1 MKRKIFFGI
10 IACMLLL
17 LTVVATTYAWVG
29 IFTYANTGSFDI
41 GIYSE
46 RKDFEYWL
54 TISLTGNP
62 GDFGQEADST
72 GIRKQIIENMG
83 LDSRYTESAEAI
95 NNFFASSKL
104 NSTSCVIDDTT
115 LQPANWYE
123 ANHSEKTYFRTM
135 DTNQYYKFDFYL
147 SVDVKNGIN
156 PSTQDFT
163 SSVYLTDLEQTI
175 IGNYG
180 KMDFKPT
187 GHNPFNDIDY
197 DNIES
202 WDYYP
207 SLTNE
212 EKNLLKGTVPTLR
225 SLNYEGFRVK
235 TSDTARFS
243 LSFYEPKPI
252 DYTYTD
258 ADLPQKCMLYAG
270 GTYLPTK
277 VVESDGT
284 EYYSLGGTLPS
295 DFNTAIQDEY
305 SINYPY
311 KTPTAVKNPLGK
323 VYYSLV
329 ATPATGTAQVGVDYY
344 EKRNNDYI
352 LLSLGAGENV
362 EGYYTL
368 DVTTIPKTDYYSPN
382 IIYYNKVLD
391 NYRLLDVSKYQAM
404 VLPEDVYRRGDIYL
418 GDIINNLETSSLSWE
433 KDDAMDGVNDLGF
446 VNGVQTKMKVTVY
459 FWYEGWDADNLRG
472 IGRGATELNISLSSD
487 ALIED

>member
-1 MKRKIFFGI
+1 MKRKIFFSI

-95 NNFFASSKL
+95 NSFFAGSKL
-104 NSTSCVIDDTT
+104 NSVSCVIDDTT
-115 LQPANWYE
+115 LQPTGWYE
-123 ANHSEKTYFRTM
+123 ADHNQKTYFKTM

-147 SVDVKNGIN
+147 SVDVKNGIT

-225 SLNYEGFRVK
+225 NLNYEGFRVK

-311 KTPTAVKNPLGK
+311 KTPLMDTFTSDR
-323 VYYSLV
+323 YSLV
-329 ATPATGTAQVGVDYY
+329 ATPATGTAQTGVDYY
-344 EKRNNDYI
+344 SLENGNFFKQVFQPGRN
-352 LLSLGAGENV
+352 V
-362 EGYYTL
+362 QGYYTL
-368 DVTTIPKTDYYSPN
+368 DITTIPAGTKYSPYITYYTDIMGDYY
-382 IIYYNKVLD
+382 LT
-391 NYRLLDVSKYQAM
+391 DVSKYQAM
-404 VLPEDVYRRGDIYL
+404 VLPEEVYRRGDIYL
-418 GDIINNLETSSLSWE
+418 GDIINNLETSTLSWG
-433 KDDAMDGVNDLGF
+433 KDDAMDGVNDLGY